1 MPVTI
6 AAVVGCLVA
15 AVVTGAAARADLTRK
30 PTPAELS
37 AAAAVAL
44 AGRWRTWPSGKI
56 FPAALGYST
65 DLLTQENA
73 QRVGIAPA
81 TACPAGLDAT
91 LRGLAA
97 RDGCRAV
104 LRATYVDQL
113 QGVVYTLGVVAF
125 ASPRRAAAFVRGLP
139 KGQSGVTGLNALA
152 FAGTASAAFTDPAR
166 QAATSSQRGP
176 YVVLT
181 VAGYADGAPAA
192 ATLQRRAADFTP
204 ATQLAGEVIA
214 PLTVPAV
221 VSCQSRAFSC

>member
-1 MPVTI
+1 VPVTI

-15 AVVTGAAARADLTRK
+15 AVVTGAAARADLSRK
-30 PTPAELS
+30 PTAAELS

-44 AGRWRTWPSGKI
+44 ADRWRTWPSGKI

-97 RDGCRAV
+97 ADGCRAV

-113 QGVVYTLGVVAF
+113 QGVVYTVGVVAF
-125 ASPRRAAAFVRGLP
+125 ASPRRAAAFVRNLP
-139 KGQSGVTGLNALA
+139 KGQSGGTGLNALA
-152 FAGTASAAFTDPAR
+152 FAGTASAAFADPAR

-192 ATLQRRAADFTP
+192 VTLQRRAADFTP

-214 PLTVPAV
+214 PLTGPAV

>member
-1 MPVTI
+1 VPVTI
-6 AAVVGCLVA
+6 AAVVGCLVV

-30 PTPAELS
+30 PTAAELS
-37 AAAAVAL
+37 AAAAVAV
-44 AGRWRTWPSGKI
+44 ADRWRTWPSGKI
-56 FPAALGYST
+56 FPAALGYGT

-81 TACPAGLDAT
+81 AACRAGLDAT

-104 LRATYVDQL
+104 LRATYIDQL

-125 ASPRRAAAFVRGLP
+125 ASPGRAAAFARGLP
-139 KGQSGVTGLNALA
+139 RGQSGVTGLSALA
-152 FAGTASAAFTDPAR
+152 FAGTASAAFTDPVR

-192 ATLQRRAADFTP
+192 ATLQPRAADFTP
-204 ATQLAGEVIA
+204 ATQLAAEVIA
-214 PLTVPAV
+214 PLTGPAA